1 MHKSAV
7 FLLLLVCFLLQG
19 VAFSQEGR
27 IFRNTPETRAIWE
40 FNNFADAVGG
50 APGNGTVISD
60 LSGNGNDAVV
70 KNNDGSAIQVG
81 PGSTLCEE
89 DTAIYRG
96 PGWNGAAHV
105 ATNGDGS
112 AFEFGEDESFSIELY
127 VVRDEVP
134 GTQNWGILAGTWH
147 SRTLLVDTEDPIAN
161 GAWYGYGYIRNND
174 AGWALNL
181 SPINPDR
188 TFTPSY
194 NEIKSGFFDI
204 PVGEHYLVSSIDREN
219 GIGTVYLDGIQ
230 VAQVSIPPG
239 QAFYAPSG
247 YDPCHF
253 AFLTGVD
260 DLSRN
265 SYRTSPSGYSISAAR
280 VLTRSM
286 SAQEVE
292 ENNFLI
298 QDCEPI
304 PFVEEIEIQAVLTT
318 STRDAIVDQ
327 CVTLSGAN
335 SVGGDGREIIRY
347 EWRIGDGAYVE
358 GDVVYDYSFDEA
370 GGADGVEASLR
381 ITDAAGNSA
390 EAAASIQVSNQ
401 APVADIS
408 ASVNGEVV
416 GGEMIWLATGGV
428 LGLNAAGSTTP
439 VSPVAFLCP
448 ADAGDPV
455 APVAI
460 SEYHWDLD
468 SDGVVDRTG
477 IDIEL
482 PPAEGASEF
491 TVTLTVINE
500 VGSESSATLD
510 FSVVGVPG
518 WAAPS
523 PPGRIFM
530 ETDDSIAIWEFNAQD
545 RLVDDPLGPGSIF
558 EDFSGNGLDV
568 TVEAN
573 GDGSLVV
580 GQGDSAFDENASASK
595 GFPGQGRLVVND
607 DDNQFEFAENQD
619 FSIELYLNREEV
631 LGAASW
637 GVLAG
642 TWHSRNLANDN
653 LDEIANGAWY
663 GYGFVRPGAAD
674 VGGQV
679 LFNMSPINP
688 DGTFTPSW
696 NEIKTPIFEIP
707 PGRHYVVATV
717 SRTSEPQTAS
727 VYLDGEFKGS
737 VGLPAGKAFISPAGH
752 DHARFMFFAGEDDA
766 SRGQY
771 RIAPSGYAIDSA
783 RVSSRALS
791 AEEIAENHRFLKA
804 GYAVPLQEGG
814 PGPDPDPVESFVRGD
829 ANSDGA
835 VNLTDG
841 VIPLLFLFS
850 GGAEPACMDAAD
862 ANDTGAVEITDAIII
877 FSWLFTGGV
886 APAAPSPLSPGYTA
900 AECGADATEDG
911 LGCATLAPTCS

>member
-1 MHKSAV
+1 MRKSAV

-27 IFRNTPETRAIWE
+27 IFRNTPETRAVWE

-70 KNNDGSAIQVG
+70 KNNDGSAMQVG
-81 PGSTLCEE
+81 SGSTLCEE
-89 DTAIYRG
+89 DTTIYRG

-204 PVGEHYLVSSIDREN
+204 PAGEHYLVSSIDREN

-239 QAFYAPSG
+239 LAFYAPSG

-304 PFVEEIEIQAVLTT
+304 PFVDEVEIQAVLTT
-318 STRDAIVDQ
+318 STREAIVDQ
-327 CVTLSGAN
+327 CINASAAN
-335 SVGGDGREIIRY
+335 SVGANGAEIISY
-347 EWRIGDGAYVE
+347 EWRIGGGPWVE
-358 GDVVYDYSFDEA
+358 GDVNYEFSFDAPGEA
-370 GGADGVEASLR
+370 EGVEVSLR
-381 ITDAAGNSA
+381 ITDADGNTA
-390 EAAASIQVSNQ
+390 DAAASINVSEQVP
-401 APVADIS
+401 AAAIS
-408 ASVNGEVV
+408 ATVNDESA
-416 GGEMIWLATGGV
+416 GGERIWLALGGV
-428 LGLNAAGSTTP
+428 LRLSGAGSTTP

-448 ADAGDPV
+448 ADSVDPV
-455 APVAI
+455 RPVAI
-460 SEYHWDLD
+460 SEYRWDID
-468 SDGVVDRTG
+468 SDGVVDQVG
-477 IDIEL
+477 ISIEL
-482 PPAEGASEF
+482 PPAEEAGDF
-491 TVTLTVINE
+491 TVTLIVVNE
-500 VGSESSATLD
+500 VGSESTATQVV
-510 FSVVGVPG
+510 SVVGVPD

-530 ETDDSIAIWEFNAQD
+530 ETDDAIAIWEFNSQD
-545 RLVDDPLGPGSIF
+545 LLVEDPLGVDTIF
-558 EDFSGNGLDV
+558 EDFSGNGLDA

-573 GDGSLVV
+573 GDGSLVT
-580 GQGDSAFDENASASK
+580 GQGDPAFDDNTSASK
-595 GFPGQGRLVVND
+595 SFPGQGRVVVNE

-631 LGAASW
+631 LGTAGW

-663 GYGFVRPGAAD
+663 GYGFVRPGGAE
-674 VGGQV
+674 VGGQM

-688 DGTFTPSW
+688 DGSFAPSW

-707 PGRHYVVATV
+707 TGRHYLVATV
-717 SRTSEPQTAS
+717 SRSSDPQTAS
-727 VYLDGEFKGS
+727 VYLDGEFKGA
-737 VGLPAGKAFISPAGH
+737 VDLPPGKAFISPAGH

-771 RIAPSGYAIDSA
+771 RVAPSGYSIDSA

-791 AEEIAENHRFLKA
+791 VEEIAENHRFLKA
-804 GYAVPLQEGG
+804 GYAVPLQKGG

-850 GGAEPACMDAAD
+850 GGAAPACMDAAD
-862 ANDTGAVEITDAIII
+862 TNDTGAVEITDAIII

-900 AECGADATEDG
+900 AECGPDATEDG
-911 LGCATLAPTCS
+911 LGCDTMALTCS